1 MPETQSLLPRRF
13 SSRAMRG
20 WGVAV
25 IVTLAFLLGALPA
38 GDNAFVRAKS
48 NVTQL
53 VRQSAWKSALAN
65 EPASSPWPWEDIV
78 IPAEGASVPRLGLS
92 AAVLRASGNDTEPSR
107 PATPVKL
114 PKTSAM
120 TQDPHLM
127 PTDVVGQRTAVMSSE
142 SIDPGNMNDDFANEF
157 GCKQP
162 ICKPLGST
170 ESAAPSA
177 VTAEPVVALQSSAEK
192 QL

>member
-20 WGVAV
+20 WGAAV

-53 VRQSAWKSALAN
+53 VRQSAWDSALAN
-65 EPASSPWPWEDIV
+65 EPASNPWPWQEILM
-78 IPAEGASVPRLGLS
+78 PAEGASVPRLGLS
-92 AAVLRASGNDTEPSR
+92 AAVLRASGDDTEPSR
-107 PATPVKL
+107 PAAPVKL

-120 TQDPHLM
+120 QDPHLM
-127 PTDVVGQRTAVMSSE
+127 PIDVVGQHTAVTSSE
-142 SIDPGNMNDDFANEF
+142 SIDPGDTNDDFANEF

-162 ICKPLGST
+162 ICSPLGSA
-170 ESAAPSA
+170 ESAAPS
-177 VTAEPVVALQSSAEK
+177 VVNAEPVVAPQSSAEK